1 VRADRHRAF
10 EALCRA
16 EYAQVA
22 RTAYLITGDREEA
35 RDLAQEAFARAYE
48 RWGSVSK
55 LERPGAWVQRV
66 VANLA
71 ISHQRRERIRARAAR
86 PIGRVVADQR
96 EPIDPALM
104 DGLRALPPAQRAAVV
119 LRYFADQSVHET
131 AKALGKRE
139 GTVRA
144 LTSQGLHA
152 LRRRLEDTERN
163 EHDETTRR

>member
-1 VRADRHRAF
+1 VRAERRGAF

-48 RWGSVSK
+48 RWGHVSK

-71 ISHQRRERIRARAAR
+71 ISHQRRERIRSRAAR
-86 PIGRVVADQR
+86 PIGRVLAGPT

-119 LRYFADQSVHET
+119 LRYFADQSVHNT

-144 LTSQGLHA
+144 LTSQGLRA
-152 LRRRLEDTERN
+152 LRRRLEDTERTQ
-163 EHDETTRR
+163 DENTRR